1 MKADQKMFRPKW
13 KQIIFLIC
21 PKCRKTFMM
30 IVHLKRGERVYL
42 TTTSAFCIEISN
54 TIEDFMWKG
63 NSYYIIKLT
72 VEKYSLSE
80 DQKFIRHQKILDF
93 QNLKFSHN
101 FCIGVND
108 FKNKIHICA
117 ALQSIPVHN
126 QTIRELVRRVCSS
139 SKRTTTKYTTLMNC
153 SLVQGIQ

>member
-1 MKADQKMFRPKW
+1 MVLHHFGALNYLKSQQIPSKKPSAEKSSPQMKADQKMFRPKW
-13 KQIIFLIC
+13 KQIIFLIR

-30 IVHLKRGERVYL
+30 IVHLKRGGRVYL

-80 DQKFIRHQKILDF
+80 DRKFIRH
-93 QNLKFSHN
+93 
-101 FCIGVND
+101 
-108 FKNKIHICA
+108 
-117 ALQSIPVHN
+117 
-126 QTIRELVRRVCSS
+126 
-139 SKRTTTKYTTLMNC
+139 
-153 SLVQGIQ
+153 